1 MSSPTTLCYSDPI
14 PTVLTHFRRELAETL
29 AGGGADASRAH
40 WSRPVE
46 GLPGPGGA
54 LRMGLNCLYNTTR
67 ARLTRGPV
75 LQLWPS
81 LGLLEA
87 RGWASRRHPR
97 WVLFHDPTPLRR
109 QHGFSER
116 SRRWARRAPAASRP
130 TLVVLS
136 RAALDVVRRE
146 LPAHPAV
153 LTMHP
158 ILDEQRL
165 TPKTSRPSVVVAGQ
179 YKPARDLELL
189 AQLGPRLRDAGWTT
203 TIVGRGWPPVPG
215 WDVDDR
221 FVPEDELDD
230 LLGAAWALLLPYRE
244 YFQSGVAVRALENG
258 TPTVGES
265 TSFLDDLQPA
275 HKRLRVPVG
284 ACAEAWLEAL
294 SHVTDD
300 PSAAQEAF
308 VDYRERARKSWGAV
322 FGDPT

>member
-1 MSSPTTLCYSDPI
+1 MTTLLYSDPI
-14 PTVLTHFRRELAETL
+14 PTVQTRYRRELDETL
-29 AGGGADASRAH
+29 AAAGTTASLAS

-46 GLPGPGGA
+46 GLPGRLGTA
-54 LRMGLNCLYNTTR
+54 RMGLNCLYNTVR
-67 ARLTRGPV
+67 ARLARGPV

-87 RGWASRRHPR
+87 RGWASRRHAR
-97 WVLFHDPTPLRR
+97 WVLFHDPSPLRR

-116 SRRWARRAPAASRP
+116 SRRWARRAPQASRP
-130 TLVVLS
+130 TLVVQS
-136 RAALDVVRRE
+136 RAAHDVVTRA
-146 LPAHPAV
+146 LPHHSAI

-203 TIVGRGWPPVPG
+203 TIVGRGWPPVSG

-230 LLGAAWALLLPYRE
+230 LLGSAWALLLPYRE

-258 TPTVGES
+258 TLTVGES
-265 TSFLDDLQPA
+265 TSFLDDLLPA
-275 HKRLRVPVG
+275 QERLRVPVG
-284 ACAEAWLEAL
+284 AGPDSWVEAL
-294 SHVTDD
+294 TSVTAD
-300 PSAAQEAF
+300 PAAVHAAF
-308 VDYRERARKSWGAV
+308 VDYRERARRSWSTV
-322 FGDPT
+322 FADPS